1 MAGPVLS
8 DAVLG
13 GQVMAGEHSVYMHAE
28 HGAVLDYVP
37 PEARA
42 VPRLRASPRS
52 VLPRDFPP
60 LLGRDDD
67 VRAVQGLLGT
77 GAPAEI
83 VGEAGIGKTALL
95 RHLSGR
101 HAEAGEPGSVLFL
114 RAQGRPGQDILQ
126 FLFEGFYECQ
136 GPVVPTAPEVERYL
150 RDREGLVV
158 LDDADL
164 ARRELERVMSLAPR
178 CMFAIAAEQRRFLG
192 GGRSITLGGLD
203 EHSCLALAERELR
216 RALTEHERTSL
227 GRLALALEGH
237 PLRIVQAAHL
247 MIARRRARSDRAAPS
262 GSPRDQFDELVAQ
275 SLDSHEEGVL
285 GPLTALP
292 GVALGARRL
301 ADITGVSDAPR
312 LLASLE
318 ERGLVHSHSGGYSLA
333 GAARAAIGTDAD
345 SSGWRERVLDHY
357 CRATEAVSAV
367 EAPAVLALLDA
378 GAKAGNQRAVIQLA
392 RNANATLALG
402 ALWGTWREAL
412 DHALVAAR
420 GLRDEP
426 SEAWA
431 LHQLGSR
438 AACLGDL
445 HGGTALLNHAL
456 HLRES
461 LDDDE
466 AASLTRH
473 NLEALGGAPPPL
485 SAPAATPPAPLPTP
499 PATTPS
505 EPLLTPSPPTP
516 PEPLPA
522 LPPSS
527 APPRESSMPE
537 WRSPATEPAP
547 SPPAAPSRPPP
558 AAPSRRPLGER
569 ARRNWPPPKPVIA
582 AVAAIV
588 LVFFVVLVVSGGDED
603 RPASSGEAGNAAK
616 APPQPKEAPKRRAG
630 GGGGERAP
638 KALPAAIT
646 PKTLQFTA
654 PLDRL
659 SKPLSVRATNR
670 GAAKITLGKVLVEGE
685 DRGSF
690 FATGGCNRTT
700 LSRGESCKV
709 VLSFVPASRGGKTR
723 TRTALLIFSDDGR
736 GGRQMVSLEGS
747 VASP

>member
-1 MAGPVLS
+1 MPGPVLS

-126 FLFEGFYECQ
+126 LLFEGFYECQ

-485 SAPAATPPAPLPTP
+485 PAP
-499 PATTPS
+499 
-505 EPLLTPSPPTP
+505 
-516 PEPLPA
+516 
-522 LPPSS
+522 PPSS
-527 APPRESSMPE
+527 APPREPSMPE

-547 SPPAAPSRPPP
+547 SPPAAPSRPPPAAPSRPPPAAPSRPPP

-630 GGGGERAP
+630 HGGGGRAP

-685 DRGSF
+685 DRGNF